1 MKLLKNKEV
10 FFHHNYWNKYK
21 SDISPTI
28 EEIINLEFL
37 TFNFNIELVVLSI
50 RKSIIKFNII
60 SSSMY
65 IIVSP

>member
-1 MKLLKNKEV
+1 M
-10 FFHHNYWNKYK
+10 NKYK